1 MPPTPVSI
9 IISDILGTPIPTN
22 DPRLMRLNAMEAEF
36 DAVCKLNSLDTYA
49 DDVAEYVVD
58 KDGGCRADLDN
69 RAFAL
74 RFAVSDEHADVV
86 LGYVRAFFEFFQ

>member
-1 MPPTPVSI
+1 MPPTPVTI
-9 IISDILGTPIPTN
+9 IIEDLLGTPIPTS

-36 DAVCKLNSLDTYA
+36 DAVCKLNILDACA

-58 KDGGCRADLDN
+58 PDGRCRVDLDN

-74 RFAVSDEHADVV
+74 HFAISDSHASVILD
-86 LGYVRAFFEFFQ
+86 YVRAFFEFFQ